1 MPHTPRGLIASRVRL
16 PPEVELSTCPGCPGW
31 KAYSNQMSTRGRQP
45 VPQLQG
51 LPLHGDSKFLWVDM
65 GAAGSTSDDQIFKH
79 TNLRHKI
86 EDGGIGFPDSES
98 LGIGGPKV
106 NFFILEDDA
115 FILKLWLMRPY
126 SSRTMN
132 LKRWSSTIGSGREEL
147 WSRMPSGCWR
157 LTLGFP
163 EPAAAGTPGGQQG
176 SHGLPGT
183 AQPTEDQI
191 PHSSTGRLW
200 GGGPAYDSAR
210 GQ

>member
-1 MPHTPRGLIASRVRL
+1 MTQQYVFRVASATIEKFV
-16 PPEVELSTCPGCPGW
+16 PEVCDTITR
-31 KAYSNQMSTRGRQP
+31 AYQ
-45 VPQLQG
+45 
-51 LPLHGDSKFLWVDM
+51 
-65 GAAGSTSDDQIFKH
+65 DQ
-79 TNLRHKI
+79 
-86 EDGGIGFPDSES
+86 
-98 LGIGGPKV
+98 V
-106 NFFILEDDA
+106 
-115 FILKLWLMRPY
+115 MQC
-126 SSRTMN
+126 MN